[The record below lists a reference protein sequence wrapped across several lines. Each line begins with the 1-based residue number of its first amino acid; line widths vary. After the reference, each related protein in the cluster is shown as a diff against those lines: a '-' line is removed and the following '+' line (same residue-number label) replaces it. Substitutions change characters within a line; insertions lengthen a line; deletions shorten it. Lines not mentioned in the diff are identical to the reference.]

1 MKCQMSKISKE
12 RHKNWEAVKIINV
25 SCEEDRLT
33 APRKLNIQF
42 KHFNQSKFHTFSPLL
57 QTGITS
63 IISSS
68 CAHQAAFLTCSH
80 SLSIRA
86 SKPRMVLLLG
96 SKMIWAR
103 EVTWSVES
111 VPSVPWINMDAP
123 SLIGKS
129 RVQMGY
135 PQHGQPTLLQQ
146 TFIEYSISNSCILL
160 RPVGFRVEIR
170 HTKRASLRKQNKTKQ
185 NYEFQISHGKNL
197 FKLQQPSQNIL
208 VQFFLL

>member
-1 MKCQMSKISKE
+1 MPNEQNKQREAQKLRGSKDYKCLLWE
-12 RHKNWEAVKIINV
+12 RQ
-25 SCEEDRLT
+25 
-33 APRKLNIQF
+33 LNISF
-42 KHFNQSKFHTFSPLL
+42 KHFNQSKFQTFFPLL

-68 CAHQAAFLTCSH
+68 CAHQAVFLTCSH

-135 PQHGQPTLLQQ
+135 SQHGQSTPLITNIYWVQ
-146 TFIEYSISNSCILL
+146 Y
-160 RPVGFRVEIR
+160 
-170 HTKRASLRKQNKTKQ
+170 
-185 NYEFQISHGKNL
+185 
-197 FKLQQPSQNIL
+197 FKLMHSALSSRI
-208 VQFFLL
+208 